1 MVMIDGSVRLQ
12 NSSLI
17 VPLADGV
24 AQGLTGLAGRRVR
37 GGDRDGLTGAG
48 NVAPTSLPGS
58 AAEGSEANDHGGL
71 AGAESVGDDREDG
84 AD

>member
-1 MVMIDGSVRLQ
+1 MGMIDASVRLR

-17 VPLADGV
+17 VPRADGV
-24 AQGLTGLAGRRVR
+24 AQGLAGLEGRRAR
-37 GGDRDGLTGAG
+37 GGGHDGFAGAG
-48 NVAPTSLPGS
+48 NVAPASLPGS

-71 AGAESVGDDREDG
+71 AGAESVGDCREDG